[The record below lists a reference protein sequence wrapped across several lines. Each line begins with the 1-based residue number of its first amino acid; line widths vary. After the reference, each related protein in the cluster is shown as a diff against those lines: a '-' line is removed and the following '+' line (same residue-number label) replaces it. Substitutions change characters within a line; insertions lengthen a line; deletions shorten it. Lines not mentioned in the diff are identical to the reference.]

1 MKRFFF
7 HIVTDEMRYSY
18 DTGTL
23 LASLEDVLLHGRTIA
38 NVLTKHRLMQINIGR
53 EPSPDDYLE
62 VEDQDAKFLITLPL
76 GRLLQDGAPAATMR
90 AEAAA

>member
-7 HIVTDEMRYSY
+7 HIVTDEMRYRD

-38 NVLTKHRLMQINIGR
+38 NVLAKHRLMQMNIGR
-53 EPSPDDYLE
+53 EPQPDDYLE
-62 VEDQDAKFLITLPL
+62 VEDQDAKFLITIPL
-76 GRLLQDGAPAATMR
+76 ARLLQDAAPANDGR
-90 AEAAA
+90 ALSA